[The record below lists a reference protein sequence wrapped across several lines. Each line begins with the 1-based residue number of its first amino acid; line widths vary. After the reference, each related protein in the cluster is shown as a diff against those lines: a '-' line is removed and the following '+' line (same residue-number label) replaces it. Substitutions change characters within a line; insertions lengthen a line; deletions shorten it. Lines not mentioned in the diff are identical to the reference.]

1 MSTFRYHT
9 DVLARYP
16 DVIGG
21 VILAQGIAN
30 GPTPESLLIS
40 YREEQEAVKE
50 RIGSMPLSQIQSLEA
65 WRGAFRRFGVDPTQ
79 YRSAAEAL
87 LRRLTKKG
95 DIPSINLLV
104 DIGNMISIRY
114 ALPVA
119 VIDARSIQGAIT
131 VRFAA
136 GSENSSMLG
145 KSESDHPEPGE
156 VIFSDEAGLV
166 VARRWCWRQS
176 EEGAAQANTT
186 EAIIAIEAHHSNGRH
201 DIEAA
206 LTDLQELLRKY
217 AGGTLH
223 AYVLD
228 REHPATIEANVGP

>member
-1 MSTFRYHT
+1 MSTFRYHA
-9 DVLARYP
+9 DILARYP

-21 VILAQGIAN
+21 VILAQGITN
-30 GPTPESLLIS
+30 GPTPESLQIS
-40 YREEQEAVKE
+40 YRAEQEAVKE
-50 RIGSMPLSQIQSLEA
+50 RIGNTPLSQIQSLEA
-65 WRGAFRRFGVDPTQ
+65 WRSAFRRFGVDPTQ

-119 VIDARSIQGAIT
+119 VIDAQAIQGAIT
-131 VRFAA
+131 VHFAD
-136 GSENSSMLG
+136 GSEHSSMLG

-156 VIFSDEAGLV
+156 VIFSDEAGKV
-166 VARRWCWRQS
+166 IARRWCWRQG
-176 EEGAAQANTT
+176 EEGAAQVDTT
-186 EAIIAIEAHHSNGRH
+186 EAIIAIEAHHVNGRR

-206 LTDLQELLRKY
+206 LTDLQELLHKY
-217 AGGTLH
+217 AGGRLQT
-223 AYVLD
+223 YILD
-228 REHPATIEANVGP
+228 VEHPTTN

>member
-1 MSTFRYHT
+1 MSTFRYHA
-9 DVLARYP
+9 DILARYP
-16 DVIGG
+16 DLVGG
-21 VILAQGIAN
+21 VVLARDITN

-40 YREEQEAVKE
+40 YQAEQEAVKE
-50 RIGSMPLSQIQSLEA
+50 RIGNMPLSQIQSLEA

-104 DIGNMISIRY
+104 DIGNMVSIRY

-119 VIDARSIQGAIT
+119 VIDARAIQGAIT

-136 GSENSSMLG
+136 GSESSSMLG
-145 KSESDHPEPGE
+145 KDGGDHPEAGE

-166 VARRWCWRQS
+166 VARKWCWRQG
-176 EEGAAQANTT
+176 EGSAAQINTT
-186 EAIIAIEAHHSNGRH
+186 EAIITIEAHHANGRR
-201 DIEAA
+201 DVEAA
-206 LTDLQELLRKY
+206 LTDLQELLHKY
-217 AGGTLH
+217 AGGTFQT
-223 AYVLD
+223 YILD
-228 REHPATIEANVGP
+228 AEHPTT

>member
-9 DVLARYP
+9 DILARYP
-16 DVIGG
+16 AVVGG
-21 VILAQGIAN
+21 VILAQGITN
-30 GPTPESLLIS
+30 GPTPESLLVS
-40 YREEQEAVKE
+40 YQAEQEAVKE
-50 RIGSMPLSQIQSLEA
+50 RIGKTPLSQLQSLEA
-65 WRGAFRRFGVDPTQ
+65 WRAAFRRFGVDPTQ

-95 DIPSINLLV
+95 DIPAINLLV

-119 VIDARSIQGAIT
+119 VIDAQAVQGAIT
-131 VRFAA
+131 VRFAD
-136 GSENSSMLG
+136 GSEHSSMLG

-166 VARRWCWRQS
+166 VARRWCWRQG
-176 EEGAAQANTT
+176 EESAAQANTT
-186 EAIIAIEAHHSNGRH
+186 AAIIAIEAHHANGRH
-201 DIEAA
+201 DVEAA

-217 AGGTLH
+217 AGGTLQVH
-223 AYVLD
+223 VLD
-228 REHPATIEANVGP
+228 REHPATL